1 MAGYY
6 GIMLAVRVS
15 ICLSICRLSVC
26 LPVQAD
32 AKYIPRLAFV
42 LMSGLFHHC
51 GIKICFVG
59 LKIGVVGLKE
69 IKERSKG

>member
-15 ICLSICRLSVC
+15 FCRLSVC

-59 LKIGVVGLKE
+59 LKIGGVGLKE